1 MMKYSIVAVLFV
13 FQTVFP
19 MEIELTDY
27 FKQSPSIQ
35 DTEKK
40 RKPLLKKLPAD
51 RKPVGHKIDVSLL
64 RLDQIGTF
72 FARVPESWFA

>member
-1 MMKYSIVAVLFV
+1 MKYSIVAVLFV

-51 RKPVGHKIDVSLL
+51 RKPVVHKIDVSLL